1 MPYLLKQTLVEQL
14 LFSPDYSTTQLAQIF
29 GDLRLNVDKGTG
41 SGKTAQLGDQRP
53 CSPANYWLQ
62 CNRDSNYLPK
72 EISAENKCS
81 SDHSRICKPVVGVEI
96 IVVCLGFLKV
106 FCTWA
111 GGLNLE
117 ESTSA
122 FKKLN
127 KNHHHKKFSFYAK
140 SFCWYKQIN
149 MDMLLQ
155 RFAFLILK
163 NSAYGI
169 LLLLLL
175 NFHRRKPL

>member
-1 MPYLLKQTLVEQL
+1 MLTKGQDQERLHSWETRG
-14 LFSPDYSTTQLAQIF
+14 LAHRQII
-29 GDLRLNVDKGTG
+29 GYNAIGTPIT
-41 SGKTAQLGDQRP
+41 SQKKFQ
-53 CSPANYWLQ
+53 
-62 CNRDSNYLPK
+62 PK
-72 EISAENKCS
+72 NKCS

-117 ESTSA
+117 ESTSE

-127 KNHHHKKFSFYAK
+127 KNHHNKKFSFYAK
-140 SFCWYKQIN
+140 SFYWYKQIN